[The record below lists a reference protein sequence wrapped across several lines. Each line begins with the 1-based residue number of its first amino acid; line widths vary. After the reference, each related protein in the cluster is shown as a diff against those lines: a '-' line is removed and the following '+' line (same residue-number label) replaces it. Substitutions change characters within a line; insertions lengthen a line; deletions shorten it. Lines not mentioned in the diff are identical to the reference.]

1 MRLAIALGDD
11 MTRAT
16 GIARSADELGLW
28 GVEVRGPAGTE
39 TARAAY
45 VAHAT
50 SHVRIIVRIHL
61 DAEHPYTLA
70 EEIAVLDNLSA
81 GRAVALIEMGSASEQ
96 ALLTLADALAGR
108 VTGGSL
114 LSPPPVQ
121 LQVPIW
127 LTTPDHSHLAGLAK
141 SPESL
146 GDHGLGSVSPGSV
159 ELSGDLDVDRPIV
172 DEWLMAGCTHLLVDW
187 PSEDPRPLA
196 RHLAP
201 RASMVGFP
209 EIMSDMADEIEPWN

>member
-1 MRLAIALGDD
+1 MRMAITLGNDL
-11 MTRAT
+11 TRLT
-16 GIARSADELGLW
+16 SQARRADELGIW
-28 GVEVRGPAGTE
+28 AVEVRGPAGTE

-50 SHVRIIVRIHL
+50 HHVRVIVRIQL

-81 GRAVALIEMGSASEQ
+81 GRVVTLVEMGTASEQ
-96 ALLTLADALAGR
+96 ALTTFAGALAGR

-127 LTTPDHSHLAGLAK
+127 LTTTDHPHLAGVAQR
-141 SPESL
+141 PASL
-146 GDHGLGSVSPGSV
+146 SNHDLGSVSPGSV
-159 ELSGDLDVDRPIV
+159 ELSGDIDVDRPRV
-172 DEWLMAGCTHLLVDW
+172 DEWMRAGCTHLLVEW
-187 PSEDPRPLA
+187 PSEDLRPLA

-201 RASMVGFP
+201 RTSMVGFP
-209 EIMSDMADEIEPWN
+209 EIMSDMAEEIDPWQ